1 MKRNILILSILVI
14 VTFIGYLLL
23 TSNQKKSETFLSRY
37 DLQSLGVVEIINV
50 LEQKNDE
57 PVGFNASVTS
67 TKLLLSDDKDAVELD
82 IPTELFYLSVAPFI
96 NQTHPCATHSLVTC
110 TGELQ
115 NETLRVL
122 ITDSDTDELIL
133 DQDIVTSPKGFA
145 GLWLPSGKN
154 IEMTITYKG
163 LVATKRLSTFEFDDT
178 CETTMQLS

>member
-1 MKRNILILSILVI
+1 MKKNILILSMIII
-14 VTFIGYLLL
+14 VAFIGYSFL
-23 TSNQKKSETFLSRY
+23 TANQKKSEAFLSRY
-37 DLQSLGVVEIINV
+37 ELQSLSVVEIINY
-50 LEQKNDE
+50 LEQKTDE
-57 PVGFNASVTS
+57 PLGFNASVTS
-67 TKLLLSDDKDAVELD
+67 TQLLLSDENDAVELD
-82 IPTELFYLSVAPFI
+82 LPTDLFYLSVAPFI

-133 DQDIVTSPKGFA
+133 EQDIVTSPKGFA

-154 IEMTITYKG
+154 IELTITYKG
-163 LVATKRLSTFEFDDT
+163 FAATKQLSTFEFDET

>member
-1 MKRNILILSILVI
+1 MKKNILLLSMIIIAALI
-14 VTFIGYLLL
+14 SYSLL
-23 TSNQKKSETFLSRY
+23 TANQRKSDDFLVRY
-37 DLQSLGVVEIINV
+37 ELQSLSVVEIINY
-50 LEQKNDE
+50 LEQKTDE
-57 PVGFNASVTS
+57 PMGFNAGVTA
-67 TKLLLSDDKDAVELD
+67 TKLLLSDDKDAIELD
-82 IPTELFYLSVAPFI
+82 IPADLFYLSVAPFI
-96 NQTHPCATHSLVTC
+96 NQTHPCANHSLVTC

-122 ITDSDTDELIL
+122 ITDLDSDELIL

-163 LVATKRLSTFEFDDT
+163 LVATKQLSTFELDET